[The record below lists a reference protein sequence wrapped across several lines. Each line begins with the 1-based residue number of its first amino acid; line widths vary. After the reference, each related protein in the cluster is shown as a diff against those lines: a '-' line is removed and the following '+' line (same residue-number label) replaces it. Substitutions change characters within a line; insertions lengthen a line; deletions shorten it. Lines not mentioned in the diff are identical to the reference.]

1 MKDGLRLIVL
11 KWLNKNEFSYFLSVF
26 DLLIVVQFSNSKKK
40 YKFTSCYW
48 SLSTHP
54 ESQTFSRAIEKE
66 HSMKAANFNQGNI
79 KKSIWIKT

>member
-1 MKDGLRLIVL
+1 MELRLTAL

-40 YKFTSCYW
+40 YKIYFLLLVSFYTPW
-48 SLSTHP
+48 KP
-54 ESQTFSRAIEKE
+54 ETFSRAIEKE